1 MKRDMVGDKAM
12 FYRVKNG
19 SVSLSGDVILENV
32 DFCCKDKDKIGLVG
46 RNGSGKTTFLKT
58 MIGEYSFSDGYDK
71 VVVECS
77 SDFKIGYV
85 EQDISHLSS
94 ILMIDYIR
102 DAYPE
107 ILSLERQIS
116 KCEQKLTGE
125 YQEEVWNKYQSLL
138 DQYRN
143 LGGYSYQKEY
153 ENALLKFGFHEEDKE
168 KCLKAFSGGQL
179 TKLSLLRLLL
189 SKPDLLLL
197 DEPTNHL
204 DMEGIEWLEEYLR
217 GYGRAFIVVSHDRMF
232 LDRVCLTIYEI
243 SYGTFKRYS
252 GNYSSFLQQKQENYE
267 KELRDYER
275 QQKEIARLQAIADRF
290 RYKPTKAKM
299 ALSKLKQIERM
310 VKLDKP
316 KRSEE
321 KTFSLQLLTGEKSY
335 QDVLKV
341 KNLSVGYDRE
351 LCSFDFQLMRGDKLG
366 IIGANGTGK
375 STFLKTL
382 MGEIPPLKGKF
393 RFGEK
398 VRIGYFSQNF
408 DHLGLA
414 HTVYEEVNSS
424 FPLMSSSSIRS
435 LLGAFSFSGDDV
447 FKIVRDLSGGEKVR
461 LSLCKIFATRPNVL
475 ILDEPTNHLDISSR
489 ETIEKILC
497 QYSGTLLLVSHD
509 RYLINLVCRQ
519 VLVLGDGRSKIY
531 PYGYSEYLEKKSLSV
546 ENTSG
551 VVDTPMVF
559 VKKKKGKDMISKDKL
574 LQKMERGIDRLEKE
588 IQFLQEESFREENY
602 LNKKKMEEIQY
613 QLEEKQKKLEEKMGE
628 WEKLMEEV
636 RK

>member
-1 MKRDMVGDKAM
+1 M
-12 FYRVKNG
+12 
-19 SVSLSGDVILENV
+19 
-32 DFCCKDKDKIGLVG
+32 
-46 RNGSGKTTFLKT
+46 
-58 MIGEYSFSDGYDK
+58 
-71 VVVECS
+71 
-77 SDFKIGYV
+77 
-85 EQDISHLSS
+85 
-94 ILMIDYIR
+94 
-102 DAYPE
+102 
-107 ILSLERQIS
+107 
-116 KCEQKLTGE
+116 
-125 YQEEVWNKYQSLL
+125 
-138 DQYRN
+138 
-143 LGGYSYQKEY
+143 
-153 ENALLKFGFHEEDKE
+153 
-168 KCLKAFSGGQL
+168 
-179 TKLSLLRLLL
+179 
-189 SKPDLLLL
+189 
-197 DEPTNHL
+197 
-204 DMEGIEWLEEYLR
+204 
-217 GYGRAFIVVSHDRMF
+217 
-232 LDRVCLTIYEI
+232 
-243 SYGTFKRYS
+243 
-252 GNYSSFLQQKQENYE
+252 
-267 KELRDYER
+267 
-275 QQKEIARLQAIADRF
+275 
-290 RYKPTKAKM
+290 
-299 ALSKLKQIERM
+299 
-310 VKLDKP
+310 
-316 KRSEE
+316 
-321 KTFSLQLLTGEKSY
+321 
-335 QDVLKV
+335 